1 MVKYL
6 EYNKNSTPN
15 VVHVEKD
22 IEDGKELHFYSL
34 KEIKKGEEALISYI
48 ALEAGKTGYT
58 QKRRD
63 FLKSEFCFDCDCQ
76 RCANEMSQPTESSPD
91 PFLLSILCQ
100 KDGCKGRL
108 VPDLSFKNHA
118 QQTTMV
124 EAGRTDSGNDI
135 IDTDPVRWKCEA
147 CG

>member
-6 EYNKNSTPN
+6 ECNKHSTPN
-15 VVHVEKD
+15 VVHVERD

-34 KEIKKGEEALISYI
+34 KEIKKGDEALISYI
-48 ALEAGKTGYT
+48 ALESGEADYT

-76 RCANEMSQPTESSPD
+76 RCANELSLPSKNSSD
-91 PFLLSILCQ
+91 SFLLSILCP

-108 VPDLSFKNHA
+108 VPDLNSNNQLHQK
-118 QQTTMV
+118 TMI
-124 EAGRTDSGNDI
+124 ETGRTDSGSDI
-135 IDTDPVRWKCEA
+135 IDSDPMKWKCEA